1 MKKNIVLFIMV
12 LLTMAS
18 CRTREQVVYMQDI
31 HAGEAVMTQAVNAL
45 KLGFGDQL
53 SVKVTSQ
60 ATPEL
65 AMRYNLEMAGSSS
78 TQNPESSRYTI
89 DENGCIDMPGIGRI
103 TVAGLTRAEA
113 AARIQTAFRNGVLND
128 AIVTVG
134 AYNRYVTILGDVAR
148 PGQFE
153 INRDNLTLLEAIGR
167 AGDLN
172 ITARRDVVK
181 VIRQEG
187 NESKVYYVDLRSKD
201 LLNSPVYNLQ
211 QNDVVY
217 VEPNKVKMG
226 QSTNN
231 ANAMRSV
238 GTWISIASFL
248 TSVAVLIF
256 K

>member
-65 AMRYNLEMAGSSS
+65 AMRYNLESGNVSS
-78 TQNPESSRYTI
+78 QYPESSRYTI
-89 DENGCIDMPGIGRI
+89 DENGCIDMLGIGRI

-153 INRDNLTLLEAIGR
+153 INRDNLTLLEAIGQ

-172 ITARRDVVK
+172 ITARRDAVK

-231 ANAMRSV
+231 ANTMRSV
-238 GTWISIASFL
+238 GMWMSIASFL
-248 TSVAVLIF
+248 MSAAVLIF

>member
-1 MKKNIVLFIMV
+1 M
-12 LLTMAS
+12 
-18 CRTREQVVYMQDI
+18 
-31 HAGEAVMTQAVNAL
+31 
-45 KLGFGDQL
+45 
-53 SVKVTSQ
+53 TSQ
-60 ATPEL
+60 TTPEI
-65 AMRYNLEMAGSSS
+65 AQRFNLEGVGYTSNS
-78 TQNPESSRYTI
+78 NPEATRYTI

-113 AARIQTAFRNGVLND
+113 AARIQAAFRNGVLND
-128 AIVTVG
+128 AIVTVK
-134 AYNRYVTILGDVAR
+134 AYNQYVTILGDVAK
-148 PGQFE
+148 PGQIK
-153 INRDNLTLLEAIGR
+153 INRDNLTLLEAIGQV
-167 AGDLN
+167 GDLN
-172 ITARRDVVK
+172 ITARRDAVK

-248 TSVAVLIF
+248 TTVAVLIF

>member
-18 CRTREQVVYMQDI
+18 CKMREKIVYLQDMK
-31 HAGEAVMTQAVNAL
+31 AGESVMTQPINTL

-65 AMRYNLEMAGSSS
+65 AERYNLESGSAS
-78 TQNPESSRYTI
+78 TQNKESSRYTI
-89 DENGCIDMPGIGRI
+89 DENGCIDMLGIGRI

-128 AIVTVG
+128 AIVTVA
-134 AYNRYVTILGDVAR
+134 AYNRYVTVLGDVAN
-148 PGQFE
+148 PGQLE
-153 INRDNLTLLEAIGR
+153 INRDNLTLLEAIGQ

-172 ITARRDVVK
+172 ITARRDMVK

-187 NESKVYYVDLRSKD
+187 NQSKVYYVDLRSKD
-201 LLNSPVYNLQ
+201 LMNSPVYNLQ

-217 VEPNKVKMG
+217 VEPNSVKMG

-231 ANAMRSV
+231 ANTMRSV
-238 GTWISIASFL
+238 GMWMSITSFL
-248 TSVAVLIF
+248 MSTAVLIF

>member
-60 ATPEL
+60 TTPEI
-65 AMRYNLEMAGSSS
+65 AQRFNLEGVGYTSNS
-78 TQNPESSRYTI
+78 NPEATRYTI

-113 AARIQTAFRNGVLND
+113 AARIQAAFRNGVLND
-128 AIVTVG
+128 AIVTVK
-134 AYNRYVTILGDVAR
+134 AYNQYVTILGDVAK
-148 PGQFE
+148 PGQIK
-153 INRDNLTLLEAIGR
+153 INRDNLTLLEAIGQV
-167 AGDLN
+167 GDLN
-172 ITARRDVVK
+172 ITARRDAVK

-248 TSVAVLIF
+248 TTVAVLIF